1 MCRVIV
7 LLPNN
12 HPVQIS
18 CKPDATVRTIYET
31 VITYVDLIEQNL
43 FGLTI
48 LAGTDIEDLLFS
60 RKENSLIF
68 FSVMVR

>member
-18 CKPDATVRTIYET
+18 CKSDATVRTIYET

-48 LAGTDIEDLLFS
+48 LIGSDLRFS
-60 RKENSLIF
+60 QKENLLIVF
-68 FSVMVR
+68 FSCYV